1 VDIEHR
7 REVIRLLRAAA
18 VFVSAASA
26 IAAATDSRKWRAA
39 GRAAGAAA
47 AIITAACDWLERA
60 AVANTGAAAAGHTEK
75 H

>member
-1 VDIEHR
+1 MDIEHR
-7 REVIRLLRAAA
+7 QEVIRLLRAAA

-39 GRAAGAAA
+39 GRAATAGA
-47 AIITAACDWLERA
+47 AIITAAADWLERTSA
-60 AVANTGAAAAGHTEK
+60 TASTGAAAEPEK